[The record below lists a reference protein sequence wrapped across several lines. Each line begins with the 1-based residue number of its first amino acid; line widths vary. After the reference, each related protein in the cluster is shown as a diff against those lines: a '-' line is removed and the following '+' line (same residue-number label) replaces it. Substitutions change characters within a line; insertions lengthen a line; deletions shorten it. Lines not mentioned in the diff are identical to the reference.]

1 MEHRNIPNDGLHE
14 PKDIVFATSGQVYV
28 ADGAGSGTW
37 REAPIQGLGTAL
49 SGQTFVSDG
58 AGGGSWAYPSGGWA
72 IYEDTG
78 TPLVVTP
85 VETPLTIDGEGAG
98 TNETQRPKG
107 AQGPLWVDDSFV
119 PVNFSD
125 VYAIEIEVEVD
136 SVTGADTLTLRLNG
150 FSQDFQATPGLKVAQ
165 IPTHIFLGDPE
176 PDVEILMSCN
186 AGSVDITGRKVKIV
200 QLYGA

>member
-49 SGQTFVSDG
+49 LGQTFVSDG

-78 TPLVVTP
+78 TSLVVTP

-107 AQGPLWVDDSFV
+107 AQGPLWVDDSFA